1 MKKEENQRSSKSE
14 EKINIQRLL
23 KKRWVVPALY
33 LIAAAGVLSSVF
45 FLQGQDESALPED
58 NVEVTEGEQGTNP
71 YGESAIEVT
80 SSQEIVRM
88 PVEEEANVTIVG
100 QFYDV
105 NASEEEQQEA
115 LVYYNNT
122 YFQNKG
128 IDLAHVEGEAFSVVA
143 SLSGTVLRAEKD
155 ELLGYVVEISHD
167 DGVITHYH
175 SLGSLAVEEGA
186 TVQQGDVL
194 GEAGR
199 SIYNEDAGIHVHFE
213 IRQDGVA
220 VNPNDIFQQP
230 IDAIK
235 DAASKDEEEQPAE
248 DAPAE
253 GEQPAEGDENEAD
266 ATDDDGEQP
275 EEGLPME
282 DENTDNAQE

>member
-14 EKINIQRLL
+14 AKINIQRLL

-58 NVEVTEGEQGTNP
+58 NMEVTEGEQGTNP
-71 YGESAIEVT
+71 YGENAIEVT

-122 YFQNKG
+122 YYQNKG
-128 IDLAHVEGEAFSVVA
+128 IDLAHVEGEAFPVVA
-143 SLSGTVLRAEKD
+143 SLSGTVVRADKD

-167 DGVITHYH
+167 DGVVTHYH
-175 SLGSLAVEEGA
+175 SLGSLEVEEGA

-248 DAPAE
+248 GD
-253 GEQPAEGDENEAD
+253 QPADGDENEAD
-266 ATDDDGEQP
+266 AADDEGEQP
-275 EEGLPME
+275 EEGLPLE
-282 DENTDNAQE
+282 DENTDNTQE